1 MKKIL
6 LGIIVAMAGSVA
18 VPFAQEQPSPSSKA
32 AEPAHNVF
40 VLTGCIREGSETTPT
55 FKLTDASSI
64 GQPVPGR
71 AAGSTAVGTSGQKDS
86 YELRPVS
93 GIDSQ
98 GLDAKALMAHLNE
111 RVELVAR
118 LIETPAPAPPTG
130 AALAQAAKPTE
141 PAPQRFSVTEI
152 RRVLGTC
159 RE

>member
-1 MKKIL
+1 MKKIFF
-6 LGIIVAMAGSVA
+6 GIVAAAGWCVA
-18 VPFAQEQPSPSSKA
+18 APFAQEQPSPSTKA

-40 VLTGCIREGSETTPT
+40 VLTGCIKEGSEATPT

-71 AAGSTAVGTSGQKDS
+71 AASADAVGTSGQKTS

-93 GIDSQ
+93 GLNAQ
-98 GLDAKALMAHLNE
+98 GLDANALKAHLNE

-118 LIETPAPAPPTG
+118 PIEAPAPAPS
-130 AALAQAAKPTE
+130 ASLAQAQTAKPAE
-141 PAPQRFSVTEI
+141 PAPERFSVTEI
-152 RRVLGTC
+152 KRVLGTC